1 MGSTLPIV
9 EVVIFRANERCL
21 GDLGLFK
28 EVRDMVAAT
37 TSVKA
42 MYWGPVVELPKVIF
56 WLLVWDSFEQSIAR
70 EGTPSHAEM
79 VRELDALTDDPSRKL
94 VLHMRFSDLYDPPLG
109 CIEAPVTELDLGF
122 IKEDSVVAE
131 WDRRAES
138 LMSHMR
144 RIHAEGQEGLRAL
157 TLGRAVEDV
166 KRTLYLVGWN
176 SIEDHMKI
184 GMQKGHEM
192 IVKEGEE
199 IFPLFHDFQMHHVHF
214 ERHA

>member
-1 MGSTLPIV
+1 
-9 EVVIFRANERCL
+9 
-21 GDLGLFK
+21 
-28 EVRDMVAAT
+28 
-37 TSVKA
+37 
-42 MYWGPVVELPKVIF
+42 
-56 WLLVWDSFEQSIAR
+56 
-70 EGTPSHAEM
+70 M
-79 VRELDALTDDPSRKL
+79 VRKLDALTDDPSRKL

-109 CIEAPVTELDLGF
+109 CVEAPVTELDLGF

-166 KRTLYLVGWN
+166 KRTLYLVGWDN
-176 SIEDHMKI
+176 IEVCFSCVAYLRALVLTRLYWELGTQDHMKI
-184 GMQKGHEM
+184 GMQEGHGM

-199 IFPLFHDFQMHHVHF
+199 IFPLFRDFQMHHVHF